1 MSGQRHATP
10 WVVLVLLIAGVAWA
24 GAAPDHGWQ
33 SETVVQASTW
43 SPTAATQGQ
52 VTAWRKISLTAPA
65 TLLVESVSVQPE
77 QRVARGQTLARI
89 RATALRA
96 PLANLKETVRRT
108 NLAQQR
114 LGDVRQR
121 LTEKLATR
129 SDVLQAQTDLSQARS
144 EANSAWQ
151 VVQDLLMQLGHPAN
165 RETLALR
172 LAKGSPEDLAREWA
186 TVCAPLPAVVAER
199 AVVGGSR
206 VARGGSLFRLQD
218 LSRVIVAIW
227 VAQGQASAWLHGI
240 ATMDG
245 AEGGPI
251 RLETLTD
258 VPEVDRQTGLVMLR
272 FAAPN
277 DAQRLLD
284 GQWVTVHLEGPPREV
299 LWVPAAAAVGRAG
312 KTYCIRHRNDRF
324 EPVEVTVG
332 PEHDGRI
339 PVLEGLNAGD
349 RVVTEGAYLLL
360 YRDLNQLMRF
370 QD

>member
-10 WVVLVLLIAGVAWA
+10 WVLLVLLSAGAAWA
-24 GAAPDHGWQ
+24 GAAPDQGWQ

-43 SPTAATQGQ
+43 SPTAAAQGQ
-52 VTAWRKISLTAPA
+52 VTAWREISLTAPV
-65 TLLVESVSVQPE
+65 TLLVESVSVQPG
-77 QRVARGQTLARI
+77 QRVARGQTLATI
-89 RATALRA
+89 NADALRA
-96 PLANLKETVRRT
+96 QLANLKEAERRT
-108 NLAQQR
+108 NLAEQR

-121 LTEKLATR
+121 LGDRLATR

-151 VVQDLLMQLGHPAN
+151 VVQDLLMQLGHPTK

-172 LAKGSPEDLAREWA
+172 LAEGSPEDLAREWA

-199 AVVGGSR
+199 AVATGSR
-206 VARGGSLFRLQD
+206 VVAGDLLFRLQD
-218 LSRVIVAIW
+218 LSRVIVDIW

-245 AEGGPI
+245 ADGGPI
-251 RLETLTD
+251 RLEALTD
-258 VPEVDRQTGLVMLR
+258 VPEVDRQTGLSMLR

-277 DAQRLLD
+277 DGQRLLA
-284 GQWVTVHLEGPPREV
+284 GQWVAVRREGPPQDIV
-299 LWVPAAAAVGRAG
+299 WVPAAAAVGRAG
-312 KTYCIRHRNDRF
+312 KTYCIRHRDDRI
-324 EPVEVTVG
+324 EAVEVTVG
-332 PEHDGRI
+332 PEQDGRI
-339 PVLEGLNAGD
+339 PVLDGLKAGD